1 MKKLLVFTLLATM
14 ILTLCACGGSPHPHS
29 DNNQVELAP
38 KNGVFDAPDT
48 FFGEWD
54 IPSIR
59 DISKHKEGFY
69 SMPVYR
75 IDTYAELLHLKN
87 IVGMD
92 LIGNEELNSDYCSRC
107 GTSKSCAHEMYNE
120 EFFKEASLLIGW
132 HQYEGVVIPN
142 LYNDNKEFAYCNVA
156 HDGSITVELN
166 GIPAEMQ
173 EGTNQQWILA
183 AVPKETIQ
191 ECESIVFLVELPT
204 NDSEEDNEDEDGN
217 GETGD
222 SNNAEQGENNT
233 EQGNTQEPENNE
245 TQQPESNENQESSG
259 DLE

>member
-1 MKKLLVFTLLATM
+1 MKKLLVFALLAT
-14 ILTLCACGGSPHPHS
+14 IVLTLCACSGHDTKQSA
-29 DNNQVELAP
+29 NNQVELAP
-38 KNGVFDAPDT
+38 KNGVFNAPDT

-59 DISKHKEGFY
+59 DISKHQEGFY

-92 LIGNEELNSDYCSRC
+92 LIGNEELNSDYCSKC

-120 EFFKEASLLIGW
+120 EFFKGASLLIGW

-142 LYNDNKEFAYCNVA
+142 FYNDINTFAYCQVA
-156 HDGSITVELN
+156 HDGSITVELI

-204 NDSEEDNEDEDGN
+204 NDSEEDNEGEDGN

-222 SNNAEQGENNT
+222 SNNTEQGDNNT
-233 EQGNTQEPENNE
+233 EQGDTQEPENNG